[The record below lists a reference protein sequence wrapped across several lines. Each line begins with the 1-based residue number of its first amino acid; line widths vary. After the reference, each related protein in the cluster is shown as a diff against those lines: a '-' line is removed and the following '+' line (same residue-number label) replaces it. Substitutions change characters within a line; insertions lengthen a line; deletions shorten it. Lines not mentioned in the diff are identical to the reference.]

1 LEDEDGKLPQPAG
14 VIPALLVRFTFYW
27 ETSDA
32 RQLCRSVLWA
42 SVPGGDYWKLQFC
55 RLGKG
60 EGLLFARIVP
70 RIDIV
75 ELQGGASVN
84 LNNDFARGHRV
95 MVHVRVEIGK
105 AAGGE

>member
-1 LEDEDGKLPQPAG
+1 MRTENCRSPPAYSG
-14 VIPALLVRFTFYW
+14 LACAFHFLLGG
-27 ETSDA
+27 TSDA

-95 MVHVRVEIGK
+95 MVHVRIEIGK